1 MSSTAS
7 QSKTRVLAECAIMIA
22 AASVLSM
29 IKVFELPL
37 GGSVTL
43 FSMVPII
50 LVSFRRG
57 VKWGLFSA
65 FVYSVLQ
72 LVLGMNSV
80 LYLPDPLGIA
90 LCILL
95 DYILAFSV
103 LGLAGAADRLSF
115 RPQIKVI
122 IGVLSVCVLRFI
134 FHVLCGAVVWY
145 SITKA
150 EHWNDIVNRFGMWT
164 YSVVYNTQFMLPET
178 ILTLI
183 AVPVILTVLNRV
195 KK

>member
-1 MSSTAS
+1 MTAKES
-7 QSKTRVLAECAIMIA
+7 QSKTRILTECAIMIA
-22 AASVLSM
+22 AATVLSM
-29 IKVFELPL
+29 IKIFELPL

-50 LVSFRRG
+50 IISFRRG
-57 VKWGLFSA
+57 VKWGLGSA

-72 LVLGMNSV
+72 MVLGMNNV
-80 LYLPDPLGIA
+80 LYLPNPIGIA
-90 LCILL
+90 LCILF

-103 LGLAGAADRLSF
+103 LGLAGLAEKTALK
-115 RPQIKVI
+115 PQLKVI
-122 IGVLSVCVLRFI
+122 VGTLSVCVLRFI
-134 FHVLCGAVVWY
+134 FHVFCGAVVWY

-150 EHWNDIVNRFGMWT
+150 EQWNDLVNQFGMWT
-164 YSVVYNTQFMLPET
+164 YSTVYNVQFMLPET

-183 AVPVILTVLNRV
+183 AVPVIITVINKV